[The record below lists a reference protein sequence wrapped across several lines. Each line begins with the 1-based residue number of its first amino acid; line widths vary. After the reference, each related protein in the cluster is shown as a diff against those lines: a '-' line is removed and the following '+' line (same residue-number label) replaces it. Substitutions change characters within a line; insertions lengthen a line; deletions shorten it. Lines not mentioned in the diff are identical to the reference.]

1 MGVRRN
7 TILKGHSLVRR
18 FVMWR
23 ALTLGTLFAVVL
35 INPSSA
41 ENKNGPSTSG
51 PTYPGGTEMTY
62 QWIYSCPS
70 GRECSFNCG
79 TGGASHVTKL
89 DIYLGG
95 IPVGTDQKNATLYYE
110 FSTREFRGGSG
121 FSINTGLSTL
131 HCQVNGLTIDYAGPP
146 RESDPTSAISQN
158 QK

>member
-35 INPSSA
+35 INPLWA
-41 ENKNGPSTSG
+41 QNKNGPNTSG
-51 PTYPGGTEMTY
+51 HPAGTEITY

-70 GRECSFNCG
+70 GEGACSFTCG

-131 HCQVNGLTIDYAGPP
+131 QCQVNGLTIDYAGPP